1 MAKINLNIK
10 KDTFLPCYQPYIE
23 DYQYR
28 YNVYFGGRGSGKT
41 RFCMSKLLIK
51 GLKEKRMIL
60 LMRKTTVS
68 CKWSVWKELKDA
80 VARYQLTAYFDFRES
95 DYSATCKINGTM
107 FKCCGLDDAE
117 KIKGFSEISD
127 VLLEE
132 ATEFTPEDVDLIDGT
147 VRSIIYQLPLQI
159 YFCFNPVS
167 KVNYVFKRFGFDTGI
182 TPPNTFVLKTTYLD
196 NPYLSADYI
205 ERMENMKA
213 TNPTRWKIEALGEFV
228 SLDKLIF
235 QNYKVEEF
243 DYKTTQGE
251 LAIGMDFGFIND
263 VSSLVASLVQEQEKR
278 IYVFREW
285 GATGKTNDELAKII
299 ESLGFAKSTII
310 ADSAEKKSI
319 EEIKRL
325 GVPRIKPCLKGPDS
339 VLHGIQKLQQYE
351 IIVHPSCE
359 GLITEFENYSWK
371 KDKNTGEYINE
382 PLSNGFDHYC
392 DSLRYSLQALNTNT
406 KLKTLSK
413 ATLSL

>member
-1 MAKINLNIK
+1 MAINLTIK
-10 KDTFLPCYQPYIE
+10 KDTFLPCYQPYIT

-41 RFCMSKLLIK
+41 RFVMSKLLIK

-68 CKWSVWKELKDA
+68 CKWSVWKELKEA
-80 VARYQLTAYFDFRES
+80 VARYQLTKFFDFRES
-95 DYSATCKINGTM
+95 DYSAICKLNGTM

-147 VRSIIYQLPLQI
+147 VRSVLYNLPLQL

-167 KVNYVFKRFGFDTGI
+167 KANYVYKRFGFDTGT

-196 NPYLSADYI
+196 NPFLSPDYI
-205 ERMENMKA
+205 ERMEHMKEV
-213 TNPTRWKIEALGEFV
+213 NPTRWKIEALGEFV

-243 DYKTTQGE
+243 NHSTIVGE
-251 LAIGMDFGFIND
+251 LAVGLDFGFVND
-263 VSSLVASLVQEQEKR
+263 ISALVASVIDEANKR
-278 IYVFREW
+278 IYIFKEW
-285 GATGKTNDELAKII
+285 GDTNKTNEELAAII
-299 ESLGFAKSTII
+299 SSLGFSKSTIV
-310 ADSAEKKSI
+310 ADCAEPKSI
-319 EEIKRL
+319 EELKRK
-325 GVPRIKPCLKGPDS
+325 GITRIRACEKGSDS
-339 VLHGIQKLQQYE
+339 ILHGIQKLQQYE
-351 IIVHPSCE
+351 IIIHPNCTDI
-359 GLITEFENYSWK
+359 LTEFENYSWQ
-371 KDKNTGEYINE
+371 KDKKTNEYINK
-382 PLSNGFDHYC
+382 PIDNFNHYI
-392 DSLRYSLQALNTNT
+392 DALRYSMQVMKTR
-406 KLKTLSK
+406 KLKTFDK
-413 ATLSL
+413 SLLGL